1 MTEKELNAFL
11 YSQTTLHLDDYIID
25 AWFNDSTGEK
35 HVDVIN
41 KLTRKET
48 AIIVNDMAVDQLRK
62 KFIEIIC
69 VC

>member
-1 MTEKELNAFL
+1 MTEKELNALL
-11 YSQTTLHLDDYIID
+11 YSQTTLHLDDYIIG

-48 AIIVNDMAVDQLRK
+48 AIIVNGMTVDQLRK
-62 KFIEIIC
+62 KLIEINC